1 MADHTAST
9 RQTNVSYLMVMQQIE
24 RLLLTLALV
33 GLMLTGIPQRF
44 AAETWAETL
53 IRILGGIESARIL
66 HRFFAILLLATM
78 LYHALALGYRWF
90 VLSRRPGMFP
100 GMQDFGAGI
109 RQSLHDLGL
118 RASHEPSNY
127 QFVLKFRYLLLVI
140 SAVLLALTGLILWN
154 PLAVT
159 NVMPGETIPVAQSIH
174 SNQALLTTVALIIL
188 QVGILLL
195 WRPQMPS
202 STADDAQASAPAS
215 DKRRRF
221 WTVALPLAGLVI
233 IALIWFTTSG
243 ETAITTVPRR
253 QAVVFAPQAMP
264 ETGDARI
271 GETLWTTL
279 RCAFCHGQDAM
290 GGPHGE
296 PALRST
302 QVSFQDFYE
311 QVRIGSEDMPA
322 FNQEELPD
330 GYMLHL
336 WTWLTEQP

>member
-1 MADHTAST
+1 
-9 RQTNVSYLMVMQQIE
+9 
-24 RLLLTLALV
+24 
-33 GLMLTGIPQRF
+33 
-44 AAETWAETL
+44 
-53 IRILGGIESARIL
+53 
-66 HRFFAILLLATM
+66 
-78 LYHALALGYRWF
+78 
-90 VLSRRPGMFP
+90 
-100 GMQDFGAGI
+100 
-109 RQSLHDLGL
+109 
-118 RASHEPSNY
+118 
-127 QFVLKFRYLLLVI
+127 
-140 SAVLLALTGLILWN
+140 
-154 PLAVT
+154 LAVST
-159 NVMPGETIPVAQSIH
+159 GELM
-174 SNQALLTTVALIIL
+174 ALYSWVSPSGVST
-188 QVGILLL
+188 
-195 WRPQMPS
+195 QMPS
-202 STADDAQASAPAS
+202 STVDNAQASAHVS

-221 WTVALPLAGLVI
+221 WTVALPLAGLVV

-271 GETLWTTL
+271 GETLWATL

-296 PALRST
+296 PVLRSA

-336 WTWLTEQP
+336 RTWLTEQP